1 VYSHLDAYLPQDYHI
16 NSVLMFLA
24 GCRFRRRTDYL
35 SYSIVRTGWRF
46 IRTLTGWRSTVRTGR
61 GSIRTLQADCPTGQ
75 AWLSDRTSCP
85 TRSVAD
91 CTTEIFVL
99 VLSVSR
105 TAKYLLA
112 TGTPEEIG
120 LPEER
125 RTFRTDSSHT
135 PLTDD

>member
-1 VYSHLDAYLPQDYHI
+1 
-16 NSVLMFLA
+16 MFLTR
-24 GCRFRRRTDYL
+24 CRFRRRTDYNL
-35 SYSIVRTGWRF
+35 SYSTVRTGWR
-46 IRTLTGWRSTVRTGR
+46 
-61 GSIRTLQADCPTGQ
+61 SIRTLQAGGLPYGQ
-75 AWLSDRTSCP
+75 VGGLSVRYRLEVPYGQVVLLEASLTH
-85 TRSVAD
+85 

-112 TGTPEEIG
+112 TGTPEEIS